1 MPMWHIVA
9 QIERNIEYDKPKL
22 YDNSSPKLDLM

>member
-1 MPMWHIVA
+1 MWHIGA
-9 QIERNIEYDKPKL
+9 QIERNIEYDEPKL